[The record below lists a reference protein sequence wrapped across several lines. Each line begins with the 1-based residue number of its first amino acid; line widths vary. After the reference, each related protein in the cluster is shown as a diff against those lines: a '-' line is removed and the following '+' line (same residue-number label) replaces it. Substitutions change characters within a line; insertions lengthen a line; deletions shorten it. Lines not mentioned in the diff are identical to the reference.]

1 MTALAAFDVFCGAE
15 KVTCH
20 YLFKY
25 ELDIVLE
32 HSHY

>member
-1 MTALAAFDVFCGAE
+1 MTTLAAFDVFCGTE

-25 ELDIVLE
+25 EFDIIL
-32 HSHY
+32 